1 MRRPAFHN
9 NGHIYGWKQ
18 AFHEGHALRDDKVR
32 VLDQSQIGRSLTGD
46 AEALKGGPP
55 VTAMLIQNTNPM
67 SVAPEQALVAQGFAR
82 EDLFTV
88 VHEQFMTETAAMADI
103 VLPATMFLEH
113 DDIYSGGGHQY
124 VEFAGKLID
133 PPGECR
139 SNHDVI
145 AALAKALGAEH
156 PGFGMTPRAL
166 IANILQESG
175 LPSLETLEKVNW
187 VDVQPDFEA
196 SHYTRGFAWPDGKFR
211 FKPDWPAVPYVKAG
225 GKSVGLAGPWAAMPT
240 FPDHWEVLEEADAD
254 HPFRLATS
262 PARSFLNST
271 FSETASARKREG
283 RPEVL
288 IHPDDAAGLGV
299 ASGDRVRLGNARG
312 SVVVHAKVFEGVQR
326 GVLVCEGVWPN
337 ACFMEGRGINT
348 LTGADSPAPFGGAA
362 FHDNKVWVKREV

>member
-1 MRRPAFHN
+1 
-9 NGHIYGWKQ
+9 
-18 AFHEGHALRDDKVR
+18 
-32 VLDQSQIGRSLTGD
+32 
-46 AEALKGGPP
+46 
-55 VTAMLIQNTNPM
+55 
-67 SVAPEQALVAQGFAR
+67 
-82 EDLFTV
+82 
-88 VHEQFMTETAAMADI
+88 
-103 VLPATMFLEH
+103 
-113 DDIYSGGGHQY
+113 
-124 VEFAGKLID
+124 
-133 PPGECR
+133 
-139 SNHDVI
+139 
-145 AALAKALGAEH
+145 
-156 PGFGMTPRAL
+156 MTPRAL

-337 ACFMEGRGINT
+337 ASFIEGRGINT